1 MKGTNTKSKDEMNE
15 GRRAPM
21 VKSEYLAGMEIIKA
35 QDATAKKD
43 EGTSLGAGSG
53 RGRDVKGQEM
63 DRKWIGRKK

>member
-1 MKGTNTKSKDEMNE
+1 
-15 GRRAPM
+15 M

-53 RGRDVKGQEM
+53 RGRDVKGQEI
-63 DRKWIGRKK
+63 DRKWIGGKK